1 MDQATAPMVAMR
13 AESAREGAADYQ
25 SVRNRDKS
33 LTEIE
38 EDIAR
43 TRVRLAATIATLERE
58 LTPHRVIETT
68 TQSLRSVLEPGSGPF
83 RQQVWAYAV
92 PLALIATGLG
102 WLFMLRRRNYPV
114 AVPSTAGETSAAA
127 IAADE
132 MLVPASSLAEIA
144 GPVEPVSLV
153 DENTGR

>member
-1 MDQATAPMVAMR
+1 MDQETAPMVATHT
-13 AESAREGAADYQ
+13 EPAREPAAEYQ

-38 EDIAR
+38 DDIAR
-43 TRVRLAATIATLERE
+43 TRVRLAATIADLERE
-58 LTPHRVIETT
+58 LAPQRVVETT
-68 TQSLRSVLEPGSGPF
+68 TQSLRNALESGPGPF
-83 RQQVWAYAV
+83 RQQVWAYAI

-102 WLFMLRRRNYPV
+102 WLFLLRRRNYPV
-114 AVPSTAGETSAAA
+114 AVPSTAGEIPAAA

-132 MLVPASSLAEIA
+132 MLVPASSLAEMA
-144 GPVEPVSLV
+144 GPAEPVSLV